1 MIYIS
6 AEDWHRGAF
15 RAWMRTGVW
24 PNTPPA
30 GLFSRKYNHWH
41 DAEDG
46 RFAFTGSGR
55 HDGTPSRRTSQL
67 RRGGGSF
74 GATRAG
80 TYVAQPIRAG
90 SIVGWG
96 GGGSSGGGGP
106 NWENTPG
113 PMLRAL
119 MRAAQAEGEL
129 ATPPSTTPLS
139 PASPSKFIRR
149 NGYEF
154 RLDPAGRTR
163 QVSGNLSLIIPHPRS
178 RTLQARAGLPDR
190 RSTDD
195 GGHYIAP
202 RFNGPSE
209 VFNHFA
215 QDSNFNRG
223 RYRAIEDE
231 WAKAKRTGMKVTV
244 KIVPYYDGSSRR
256 PSEIDIYWNA
266 AGWAKSVKIPNRR
279 QESPRVR
286 R

>member
-1 MIYIS
+1 MINIS
-6 AEDWHRGAF
+6 AEDWQRGAF

-30 GLFSRKYNHWH
+30 GLFSVKYNHWH

-46 RFAFTGSGR
+46 RFAFAGSGR

-67 RRGGGSF
+67 RPGGGSF
-74 GATRAG
+74 GAARAG

-90 SIVGWG
+90 GTVGWG

-139 PASPSKFIRR
+139 PASPSKLIRR

-163 QVSGNLSLIIPHPRS
+163 RVSGQLTGGAQPRS
-178 RTLQARAGLPDR
+178 RSVQARAGVPDR
-190 RSTDD
+190 LPTDD

-202 RFNGPSE
+202 RFNGPAE
-209 VFNHFA
+209 AFNHFA

-231 WAKAKRTGMKVTV
+231 WARAIRHGEHVAV
-244 KIVPYYDGSSRR
+244 LIVPRYDGRSQR
-256 PSEIDIYWNA
+256 PSTIDVSWT
-266 AGWAKSVKIPNRR
+266 AGSEKRSVKIPNARR
-279 QESPRVR
+279 TPSHG
-286 R
+286 